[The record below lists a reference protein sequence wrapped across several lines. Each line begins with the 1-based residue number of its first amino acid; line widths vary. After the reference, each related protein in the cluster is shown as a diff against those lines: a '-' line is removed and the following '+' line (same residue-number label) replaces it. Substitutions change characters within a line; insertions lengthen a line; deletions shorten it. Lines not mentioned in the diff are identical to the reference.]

1 MSALPAPDDSTA
13 RSRCRAVSDAART
26 RLALVTRSDGGSR
39 RISRGAVAL
48 GPRERAHSCRGRCV
62 ASDLYASDSYASD
75 LRASHLQR
83 QICMGCALFF
93 FVPSSSSLLLRLFFF
108 VSTICRL
115 SLLLRLLFVSP
126 SSLLLR
132 LLFVSSSSSP
142 LRLLS
147 VSSSSCS
154 SSFVLL
160 RPTAGPFRC
169 AAHQPRVAPRCPCNC
184 MWLQAA
190 TIAETSAP
198 SVWGAVC

>member
-1 MSALPAPDDSTA
+1 MIQLHG
-13 RSRCRAVSDAART
+13 RAVSDAART

-93 FVPSSSSLLLRLFFF
+93 FVPSSSSLLL
-108 VSTICRL
+108 
-115 SLLLRLLFVSP
+115 P
-126 SSLLLR
+126 A
-132 LLFVSSSSSP
+132 P
-142 LRLLS
+142 PP
-147 VSSSSCS
+147 S
-154 SSFVLL
+154 SSFGQRRVLPL
-160 RPTAGPFRC
+160 RC
-169 AAHQPRVAPRCPCNC
+169 APTPLAPRCPCNC

-198 SVWGAVC
+198 SVWGAVCWVVAAHRSRVCGNPTPVLVPSASQTLGFRPSGLRGAFAQNTLIGGPAGAR

>member
-93 FVPSSSSLLLRLFFF
+93 FVPSSSSLLL
-108 VSTICRL
+108 
-115 SLLLRLLFVSP
+115 P
-126 SSLLLR
+126 A
-132 LLFVSSSSSP
+132 P
-142 LRLLS
+142 PP
-147 VSSSSCS
+147 S
-154 SSFVLL
+154 SSFGQRRVPSAALRTNPARAPVPLQLHVVAGCDHRGDLRAFGVGCCLL
-160 RPTAGPFRC
+160 SSSGTPVT
-169 AAHQPRVAPRCPCNC
+169 RVRQSYPCSC
-184 MWLQAA
+184 
-190 TIAETSAP
+190 TIGEPDARI
-198 SVWGAVC
+198 